1 MDTGNVPLVLCLTL
15 VVVIGINAA
24 LYVSLRGGS
33 TAGQIE
39 LFRRAAQR
47 ARQPWKDEE
56 DALEELSKRVAILK
70 SKKKENEE

>member
-1 MDTGNVPLVLCLTL
+1 MDTSKVPLVLCLTL
-15 VVVIGINAA
+15 VIVIGINAA

-56 DALEELSKRVAILK
+56 DALNELSKRVAALK
-70 SKKKENEE
+70 SEKKEDEE